1 MKIYETTIIYDPSLE
16 ETRLNE
22 EVDRV
27 TQPIITAGGEV
38 VEVQRWGKK
47 KLAYIIRKRRDGLYV
62 HIKHKSPPGL
72 IAEMERRFRLSESV
86 LRHLTVMAPKDEPV
100 VEAPA
105 TEGVPAVAAAEPV
118 ASDSAAPEP
127 EAAPPASA
135 PIPE

>member
-27 TQPIITAGGEV
+27 TQPITAAGGEI

-62 HIKHKSPPGL
+62 HVKHKSPPEL
-72 IAEMERRFRLSESV
+72 IAEMDRRFRLSETV
-86 LRHLTVMAPKDEPV
+86 LRHLTVMAPKDEPLP
-100 VEAPA
+100 EGAPA
-105 TEGVPAVAAAEPV
+105 NGSPDGAEAVPLVSDASAPAPV
-118 ASDSAAPEP
+118 ASDSEAPAAN
-127 EAAPPASA
+127 
-135 PIPE
+135 